1 MAANPHITTPQ
12 TGKMS
17 DAEVWQKL
25 KGDDKTALEYI
36 YNQNIEVLYR
46 YGHKFSNDRGLIEDC
61 IQEVFLTLWERRFV
75 IGDTDA
81 IKPYILTAL
90 RRRMIRATSKN
101 HIRIDRNFEIEE
113 YDFHMEYNPEEKLIM
128 TQDDEGKIKRLSD
141 ELNKLTIKQQEVV
154 YLRYHCELNY
164 EEIAGIMAISYQ
176 SARNLMFKTLKL
188 LRKQFLQLLLIFG
201 LLAQD
206 SLDFNWD

>member
-1 MAANPHITTPQ
+1 MTANPHITPLQ
-12 TGKMS
+12 KGKVS

-25 KGDDKTALEYI
+25 KGDDKAALEYI
-36 YNQNIEVLYR
+36 YNQNIDVLYR

-101 HIRIDRNFEIEE
+101 HIRIDRNFEIED
-113 YDFHMEYNPEEKLIM
+113 YDFQLEFNPEEKLILA
-128 TQDDEGKIKRLSD
+128 QDDEARVRRLSD
-141 ELNKLTIKQQEVV
+141 ELNKLTTKQREVV
-154 YLRYHCELNY
+154 YLRYYCELNY

-176 SARNLMFKTLKL
+176 SARNLMFKTLSI
-188 LRKQFLQLLLIFG
+188 LRKQFLQLLLVLGF
-201 LLAQD
+201 LVQD
-206 SLDFNWD
+206 SLDFN